1 MRVCENGICR
11 DMTEEEINAN
21 KNINPY
27 EGYTYEELVG
37 MFIREKYSAND
48 EFAILRQ
55 KDTKP
60 EEYETYDAY
69 CEKCKARAK
78 AIIRGDTNGNI

>member
-1 MRVCENGICR
+1 MRVCENGIYR

-21 KNINPY
+21 KGINPY

-37 MFIREKYSAND
+37 MLIREKYSAND

-55 KDTKP
+55 RDAKP
-60 EEYETYDAY
+60 EEYETYNAY
-69 CEKCKARAK
+69 CEECKARAK
-78 AIIRGDTNGNI
+78 EIIANASAN